1 MTNFINNK
9 NIEDNMVNKTNINQ
23 EVWHILKSDLAIQ
36 KDLQRKL
43 LNTSALAKF
52 IIQKYP
58 ISASLDSVI
67 SAIRRFQS
75 QEKFA
80 VEEKALLNCFKGA
93 VVSTKNNVVC
103 LTVNLRP
110 SDFFKKF
117 CTVKKPSLRITTGS
131 REVKLI
137 VEQPKLNDMKKAF
150 EKEDIKMIQD
160 GLSEINVKLS
170 AKSIETK
177 GVLARIA
184 SEIALANISLQEM
197 VVCPPEFLIYVKEK
211 DIVKAHEAILKLITN
226 KQPNL

>member
-1 MTNFINNK
+1 
-9 NIEDNMVNKTNINQ
+9 MVNKSNINQ
-23 EVWHILKSDLAIQ
+23 EVWQILRSDLAIQ
-36 KDLQRKL
+36 KDIRRKL
-43 LNTSALAKF
+43 INTRALAKY

-58 ISASLDSVI
+58 IRASLDSVI

-75 QEKFA
+75 QERFIA
-80 VEEKALLNCFKGA
+80 EEHKLLSCFKGA

-103 LTVNLRP
+103 ITINLRP

-137 VEQPKLNDMKKAF
+137 VEKPKLNDMKKAF
-150 EKEDIKMIQD
+150 DKEDINKIQE

-170 AKSIETK
+170 TKSLATR

-184 SEIALANISLQEM
+184 SEIALANINLQEM
-197 VVCPPEFLIYVKEK
+197 VICPPEFLIYVKEK
-211 DIVKAHEAILKLITN
+211 DIVKAHEAILKLC
-226 KQPNL
+226 

>member
-1 MTNFINNK
+1 M
-9 NIEDNMVNKTNINQ
+9 
-23 EVWHILKSDLAIQ
+23 
-36 KDLQRKL
+36 
-43 LNTSALAKF
+43 NTRALAKF

-103 LTVNLRP
+103 LTINLRP

-226 KQPNL
+226 K

>member
-1 MTNFINNK
+1 MTNFINCK
-9 NIEDNMVNKTNINQ
+9 NIIVNMVNKTNINQ

-43 LNTSALAKF
+43 LNTRALAKF

-80 VEEKALLNCFKGA
+80 IEEKALLSCFKGA

-103 LTVNLRP
+103 LTIKLRP
-110 SDFFKKF
+110 ADFFKKF
-117 CTVKKPSLRITTGS
+117 CIVKKPSLRITTGS

-150 EKEDIKMIQD
+150 DKEDIGKIQE

-170 AKSIETK
+170 TKSLETK
-177 GVLARIA
+177 GILAKIA
-184 SEIALANISLQEM
+184 SEIALANINLQEM

-226 KQPNL
+226 K